1 MTKSDKIKWGPAIDV
16 KVVRDRPDWLKASEI
31 CAIKD
36 RGTWTGEC
44 GRFKASEWRWH
55 EYITQIKLLVDHAYY
70 TVQKYNEMNGTSF
83 TYWGGQG
90 DKPVDYDGGRVV
102 LRVGSTIPSPISWSH
117 PCHPWMKG
125 VNGKGDVIGYTRKVE
140 PVTKNNTEEAIPQW
154 ALDEA
159 KTRLNEEVGW
169 HLYTAESS
177 APKILARMIV
187 KYEQPPV
194 DPDEEALKR
203 ILKTICVVKEHC
215 GGNWH
220 SALAQYKKEIGR
232 G

>member
-1 MTKSDKIKWGPAIDV
+1 MTKSDKIEWGPAIDV

-44 GRFKASEWRWH
+44 GRFKASEWSWH
-55 EYITQIKLLVDHAYY
+55 KDVAQIKLLADHAYY

-90 DKPVDYDGGRVV
+90 YKPADWIGD
-102 LRVGSTIPSPISWSH
+102 STLMRNGKTNPSPVSWSH
-117 PCHPWMKG
+117 PWTEGCSDHA
-125 VNGKGDVIGYTRKVE
+125 DVIGYTRKVE

-159 KTRLNEEVGW
+159 KTRLNEEVSW
-169 HLYTAESS
+169 NLYTGESS
-177 APKILARMIV
+177 ATKILARMIA
-187 KYEQPPV
+187 KHEKPPI
-194 DPDEEALKR
+194 DPDEEAVKR
-203 ILKTICVVKEHC
+203 ILRAVFPHTLFSLGDIA
-215 GGNWH
+215 GGV
-220 SALAQYKKEIGR
+220 AQYKKEIGR

>member
-16 KVVRDRPDWLKASEI
+16 KVVRERPDWLKASEI

-36 RGTWTGEC
+36 RGTWLDEGGTC
-44 GRFKASEWRWH
+44 KASEWYWH
-55 EYITQIKLLVDHAYY
+55 EDITQIKLLVDHAYY

-102 LRVGSTIPSPISWSH
+102 LRDGSTTCCPASWSH
-117 PCHPWMKG
+117 PWRG
-125 VNGKGDVIGYTRKVE
+125 GSNGKGDVIGYTRKVE

>member
-1 MTKSDKIKWGPAIDV
+1 MWS
-16 KVVRDRPDWLKASEI
+16 
-31 CAIKD
+31 
-36 RGTWTGEC
+36 
-44 GRFKASEWRWH
+44 WH
-55 EYITQIKLLVDHAYY
+55 EDITQIKLMVDHDYY
-70 TVQKYNEMNGTSF
+70 TLQKYNEMYGTSF
-83 TYWGGQG
+83 TYWGGQKE
-90 DKPVDYDGGRVV
+90 KPDDWDGIAVV
-102 LRVGSTIPSPISWSH
+102 LRNGSTIPSPISWSSNFSGSPISWSH

-187 KYEQPPV
+187 KLKQPPV

-203 ILKTICVVKEHC
+203 ILKTVCVVKEHC